1 MEKLRQEKSKRRSLH
16 KPVQSE
22 APIVQLDKRQV
33 EIKQLMSEN
42 KELLKR
48 CDETL
53 TKQLDIAC
61 EIGAN
66 ELDKAKEDLDAT
78 IARSRK
84 ILEEMDD
91 GTLTETE
98 DLDDIRLVLSCWY
111 LSFELI
117 KEETH
122 ATSTI
127 CPSGI
132 YRNNPERL

>member
-1 MEKLRQEKSKRRSLH
+1 MEKLRQEKSKRRSLK

-22 APIVQLDKRQV
+22 IPIVQPDKRQV

-53 TKQLDIAC
+53 KKQLDIAC

-66 ELDKAKEDLDAT
+66 ELDQAKEDLDAT
-78 IARSRK
+78 IERSRK
-84 ILEEMDD
+84 LLEDMDD

-98 DLDDIRLVLSCWY
+98 DLDDIRLV
-111 LSFELI
+111 
-117 KEETH
+117 
-122 ATSTI
+122 
-127 CPSGI
+127 
-132 YRNNPERL
+132 